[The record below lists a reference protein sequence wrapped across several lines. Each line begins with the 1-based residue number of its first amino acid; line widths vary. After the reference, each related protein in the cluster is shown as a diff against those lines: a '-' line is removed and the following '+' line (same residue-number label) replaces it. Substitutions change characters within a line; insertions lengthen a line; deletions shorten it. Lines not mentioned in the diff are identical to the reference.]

1 MYWYNIATVARQWLF
16 AFVTFYIAPPV
27 LKQHTIKLHWGVGA
41 GWSMCMLYRNSTLSS
56 NIKTKLLKES
66 RTGCTLCTKFKRA
79 AIQWFV
85 LKPGKLCDYDALGNS
100 SIMDPFLK
108 TASIDNSRNICALP
122 VYLTEILMHW
132 FIQSIERCRFSL
144 IQSSHWSWIP
154 TDDRDK
160 KQQVSFIT

>member
-1 MYWYNIATVARQWLF
+1 MAICFCNILYCTTCVETAHNQTALGSRDWLLIHVY
-16 AFVTFYIAPPV
+16 ALVT
-27 LKQHTIKLHWGVGA
+27 
-41 GWSMCMLYRNSTLSS
+41 YRNSRFSS

-144 IQSSHWSWIP
+144 IQSSH
-154 TDDRDK
+154 
-160 KQQVSFIT
+160 